1 MLEAVDN
8 MDRYSR
14 LLSLKDFSKEKLDIL
29 KSKKVL
35 IIGVGG
41 VGQHVATYL
50 VTNGVIHLTI
60 IDFDRVEISNL
71 NRQILL
77 TEDDIG
83 KHKVDVVKAALVKK
97 NNEARINTI
106 NQKIDENNIYD
117 IKLDYDVIIDAV
129 DNWPTR
135 LVIAKYYKGRNI
147 SILHIGV
154 DGYKGQYCLFKNKSL
169 LDIVD
174 DNIVTSPRDGV
185 MGPMVGSVSALAST
199 YLIEYLVGDTNEVD
213 TLYYLDFKTN
223 NFGKMKI

>member
-1 MLEAVDN
+1 

-14 LLSLKDFSKEKLDIL
+14 LLSLKDFSKEKLDLL

-50 VTNGVIHLTI
+50 ITNGI
-60 IDFDRVEISNL
+60 ININIVDFDNVEISNL

-77 TEDDIG
+77 TEEDIN
-83 KHKVDVVKAALVKK
+83 KPKVDVVKAALLKK
-97 NNEARINTI
+97 NKDVKINTI
-106 NQKIDENNIYD
+106 NLKIDENNIKD
-117 IKLDYDVIIDAV
+117 ISLNYDVVIDAV

-147 SILHIGV
+147 PILHIGV

-174 DNIVTSPRDGV
+174 DDIISSPKDGV

-199 YLIEYLVGDTNEVD
+199 YLIEYLVGDINEVD

-223 NFGKMKI
+223 NFGKIKI

>member
-1 MLEAVDN
+1 

-14 LLSLKDFSKEKLDIL
+14 LLSLKDFSEEKLDVL

-50 VTNGVIHLTI
+50 ITNGI
-60 IDFDRVEISNL
+60 IDMTIVDFDKVEISNL

-77 TEDDIG
+77 TEDDIS
-83 KHKVDVVKAALVKK
+83 KAKVDVVKAALLKK
-97 NNEARINTI
+97 NSEAKISTI
-106 NQKIDENNIYD
+106 NLKIDENNIFD
-117 IKLDYDVIIDAV
+117 IKLDYDAIIDAV
-129 DNWPTR
+129 DNWQTR
-135 LVIAKYYKGRNI
+135 LVIAKYYKGKNI
-147 SILHIGV
+147 PILHVGV

-169 LDIVD
+169 LDIVND
-174 DNIVTSPRDGV
+174 DIVSSPKDGV
-185 MGPMVGSVSALAST
+185 MGPMVGSVSALATT
-199 YLIEYLVGDTNEVD
+199 YLVEYLVGDTNEVD

>member
-1 MLEAVDN
+1 

-14 LLSLKDFSKEKLDIL
+14 LLSLKDFSKEKLDVL

-41 VGQHVATYL
+41 IGQHVATYL
-50 VTNGVIHLTI
+50 ITNGI
-60 IDFDRVEISNL
+60 INMDIVDFDKVEMSNL

-77 TEDDIG
+77 TEEDIN
-83 KHKVDVVKAALVKK
+83 KLKVDVVKAALLKK
-97 NNEARINTI
+97 NKAANIHAINI
-106 NQKIDENNIYD
+106 KIDENNIKD

-135 LVIAKYYKGRNI
+135 LVIAKYFKGKNI
-147 SILHIGV
+147 PILHIGV

-169 LDIVD
+169 LDIVND
-174 DNIVTSPRDGV
+174 DIVSSPRDGV
-185 MGPMVGSVSALAST
+185 MGPMVGSVAALAST
-199 YLIEYLVGDTNEVD
+199 YLIEYLVNDINEVD
-213 TLYYLDFKTN
+213 TLYYLDFKNN